1 MRKINKPNIS
11 QENICNSF
19 KKLEYRDRILEKSEC
34 YDEAILE
41 VEELYK
47 DETKF
52 IESNKEYKDYMKKIY
67 SNRFSNN
74 QYINPYENYKKIR
87 FAEKCCPYCNFYTR
101 QVRQLD
107 HYLPKAAFPSLSITA
122 NNLVPICKECNEIKD
137 NYYSFNKSKQLI
149 HPYYDVQ
156 VNDIFDFLKCSVIE
170 DVNIG
175 FKFYI
180 RKLSDWDDIFYN
192 KLKFHFEKLNID
204 DLYLS
209 DFEAEFDVVFEE
221 LKMLY
226 EEINDQQIIR
236 ENLQRK
242 TEAYFNT
249 KKMPWRYAGF
259 KSLLNCNWFFETY
272 FPLKLLNLIR

>member
-34 YDEAILE
+34 YDEALLE

-52 IESNKEYKDYMKKIY
+52 IENNEGYKDYMKKIY

-87 FAEKCCPYCNFYTR
+87 FAEKYCPYCNFYTR

-107 HYLPKAAFPSLSITA
+107 HYLPKAVFPSLSITA

-149 HPYYDVQ
+149 HPYYDIQ
-156 VNDIFDFLKCSVIE
+156 VNDIFDFLQCSVIE

-180 RKLSDWDDIFYN
+180 KKLSDWDDIFYD
-192 KLKFHFEKLNID
+192 KLKFHFQKLNID

-226 EEINDQQIIR
+226 KEINDEQIIR

-242 TEAYFNT
+242 AQAYFNT
-249 KKMPWRYAGF
+249 KKMPWRYVGF
-259 KSLLNCNWFFETY
+259 KSLLTCNWFFETY
-272 FPLKLLNLIR
+272 FPLKCKS